1 MKAFR
6 LLAAEQPPVLVDVPK
21 PKAGSGQIV
30 IKVGGAG
37 LCHTDLALMKRTLA
51 QWSDTPPPFTLG
63 HEIAGWVDE
72 VGPGVTGFRVGEPV
86 AELPIWGT
94 DGTCPACRSG
104 QENLCRA
111 FSHLMG
117 PGVGFDGGMAEYFV
131 TDARFAVHIG
141 EMDPIIAAPLTDAG
155 LTTYTAIKPALAQL
169 VPGTTALVIGIG
181 GLGLLAVQFL
191 RSLCSARVIAVD
203 TSDAR
208 LELAKAHGADVA
220 LRTDDTIAQQVR
232 ELTSGSGATFVL
244 DCVGVEATLKTA
256 IAALARGGRLTLVGA
271 AGATVPFGLHE
282 IPWGAQVATSLNG
295 GSVNLV
301 EVLELARLGRIE
313 VPVDRYPLSRVTDAY
328 SDLAAGKL
336 RGRGVCIP
344 GT

>member
-6 LLAAEQPPVLVDVPK
+6 LLEAEQPPVLMEVAK

-37 LCHTDLALMKRTLA
+37 LCHTDLALMKRTLT
-51 QWSDTPPPFTLG
+51 QWGDTPPPFTLG

-72 VGPGVTGFRVGEPV
+72 VGPGVTGFRTGEPV

-94 DGTCPACRSG
+94 DGTCPACSRG
-104 QENLCRA
+104 QENLCPS

-117 PGVGFDGGMAEYFV
+117 AGVGFDGGMAEYVV

-141 EMDPIIAAPLTDAG
+141 DMDPVIAAPLTDAG
-155 LTTYTAIKPALAQL
+155 LTTYTAIKPALAEL

-203 TSDAR
+203 TSAAR
-208 LELAKAHGADVA
+208 LELAKAHGADVT

-232 ELTSGSGATFVL
+232 DLTSGTGAAYVL
-244 DCVGVEATLKTA
+244 DCVGVDATLKTS
-256 IAALARGGRLTLVGA
+256 IASLARGGRLTLVGA
-271 AGATVPFGLHE
+271 AGGTVPFGLHE
-282 IPWGAQVATSLNG
+282 IPWGAQVSTSLNG

-301 EVLELARLGRIE
+301 EVLELARLGRID
-313 VPVDRYPLSRVTDAY
+313 VPVDRYPLSRVVDAY
-328 SDLAAGKL
+328 ADLAAGKM

-344 GT
+344 GA